1 VTIDLVSYAPAG
13 AGPACGLL
21 QSMSEADSA
30 GMPARLRRLEEGV
43 LQAIHRRSDRRLDRV
58 FSFSRHLGTVRF
70 CTALVA
76 AAGVWHLRRGRRREA
91 ALAAGLGL
99 GTFVLQAGVKPLV
112 RRSRPRLWERMVEE
126 PGFSFP
132 SGHALAAATVFPI
145 VAGAVG
151 PPTLGRLA
159 HRAADALAAYVSVGR
174 LYLGLHWP
182 SDVLAGW
189 ALAKGQWA
197 LGRRLLRRR

>member
-1 VTIDLVSYAPAG
+1 
-13 AGPACGLL
+13 
-21 QSMSEADSA
+21 MSEAFDA
-30 GMPARLRRLEEGV
+30 TVPARFRRLEEGV
-43 LQAIHRRSDRRLDRV
+43 LHAIHRRSHRRLDRV
-58 FSFSRHLGTVRF
+58 FGFSRHLGTVRF

-91 ALAAGLGL
+91 VLAAGLGL

-112 RRSRPRLWERMVEE
+112 RRSRPRLWERTIDE

-145 VAGAVG
+145 VAAAVG
-151 PPTLGRLA
+151 PPNLGRLA
-159 HRAADALAAYVSVGR
+159 RTAAGALAAYVSFGR

-197 LGRRLLRRR
+197 LGRRLFRRSS

>member
-1 VTIDLVSYAPAG
+1 ML
-13 AGPACGLL
+13 
-21 QSMSEADSA
+21 EARDA
-30 GMPARLRRLEEGV
+30 GMPARLRRLEEDV
-43 LQAIHRRSDRRLDRV
+43 LHAIHRRSDRRLDRV
-58 FSFSRHLGTVRF
+58 FGFSRHLGTVRF

-76 AAGVWHLRRGRRREA
+76 AAGAWHLRRGRRREA

-112 RRSRPRLWERMVEE
+112 RRSRPRLWDRLVEE

-132 SGHALAAATVFPI
+132 SGHALAVATVFPI
-145 VAGAVG
+145 VAEALG
-151 PPTLGRLA
+151 PSAGRVA
-159 HRAADALAAYVSVGR
+159 RAAAGGLAAYVSLGR

-189 ALAKGQWA
+189 ALARGQWA
-197 LGRRLLRRR
+197 LGRRLLPRNARP